1 MDVKVLNVDN
11 KVSLSTVRCCC
22 CCCKLRGRLLR
33 VLICRSPTQFQSA
46 ADHLLRVI
54 YCKKTR
60 WKSNTYSAPDR
71 RAEYCDERVCV
82 FVCPRSYLRN
92 YSPILLYRHRIFTRV
107 TYGRGSVRL
116 LWRSDTLRISGF
128 MNDVIFAHKLR
139 LLDVAARLRQ

>member
-1 MDVKVLNVDN
+1 MWMDVKVLNVDN

-92 YSPILLYRHRIFTRV
+92 YT
-107 TYGRGSVRL
+107 
-116 LWRSDTLRISGF
+116 SDLIITDAVLF
-128 MNDVIFAHKLR
+128 LEM
-139 LLDVAARLRQ
+139 